1 MRLIVV
7 AVLVIVALAAGG
19 LFYAKKKAE
28 HDAHVAALKSQW
40 DGFTAELR
48 RDSDDYHAV
57 ANATGAYFAAVED
70 FSAKFNAVQDPAGL
84 AIALDRLDTW
94 ADKKRA
100 NDALLMRFLDR
111 DFRPRDVDKFS
122 RDTAKYLNA
131 SSDLRDQLLGAHA
144 AFATAEENPYAIEGS
159 AYAIGS
165 RLGKAARIYA
175 DEDESLLRRITST
188 STGSLI
194 AKVSN
199 DIIRSKRA
207 YLDAKSEPVSQWLFH
222 T

>member
-70 FSAKFNAVQDPAGL
+70 FGAKFTAVQDPAGL

-100 NDALLMRFLDR
+100 NDAVLMRFLDR
-111 DFRPRDVDKFS
+111 DFRPRDMDNFS

-131 SSDLRDQLLGAHA
+131 SFAACHERSPETIAH
-144 AFATAEENPYAIEGS
+144 S
-159 AYAIGS
+159 AS
-165 RLGKAARIYA
+165 RLLAVHRRDRTQRAA
-175 DEDESLLRRITST
+175 
-188 STGSLI
+188 LI
-194 AKVSN
+194 VCALASWPRHTRG
-199 DIIRSKRA
+199 RSA
-207 YLDAKSEPVSQWLFH
+207 CD
-222 T
+222 